1 MKKNS
6 TIVIVTF
13 ILLLTQIAFCQE
25 KINHVTYGIEL
36 KKSKDNNQTLYDGL
50 ISNVESKL
58 KQVTFDLNYNS
69 SIAKFSMNAN
79 SLSDE
84 DTSVILDIADML
96 GKVYYNRGN
105 CDTIYSS
112 NEKFKNFKNHTSFS
126 ISKTEWMLIYEKKII
141 NGFECTKALGTL
153 EKNDGDGEKN
163 KYDGIVAWFCPKIKT
178 SFGPKSYGGLSGL
191 IMELELPL
199 VTFKAMSM
207 DSGSIDLSIPTKNLI
222 SESELLETLHRQ

>member
-13 ILLLTQIAFCQE
+13 ILLLTQIAFCQD
-25 KINHVTYGIEL
+25 KVNHVTYGIEL
-36 KKSKDNNQTLYDGL
+36 KKSKDNNQTHYDGL

-79 SLSDE
+79 SLSLE
-84 DTSVILDIADML
+84 DTNVILDMADMV
-96 GKVYYNRGN
+96 GKVYYSKVN
-105 CDTIYSS
+105 CDTVYSS
-112 NEKFKNFKNHTSFS
+112 IEQFKNFKDYTCFS
-126 ISKTEWMLIYEKKII
+126 ISKTKWMLTYEKKII
-141 NGFECTKALGTL
+141 NGFECTKALATL
-153 EKNDGDGEKN
+153 EKNYGDGEKIIYN
-163 KYDGIVAWFCPKIKT
+163 DIVAWFCPKITT

-199 VTFKAMSM
+199 VTFKAISM
-207 DSGSIDLSIPTKNLI
+207 DSNSTDLSIPTKNII
-222 SESELLETLHRQ
+222 SESDLFETLHRH